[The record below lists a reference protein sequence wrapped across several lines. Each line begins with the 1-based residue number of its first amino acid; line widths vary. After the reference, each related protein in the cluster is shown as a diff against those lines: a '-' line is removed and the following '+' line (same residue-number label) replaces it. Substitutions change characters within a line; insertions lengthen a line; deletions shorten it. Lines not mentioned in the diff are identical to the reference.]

1 MTLSDPVERE
11 LLHLRDVALRGFR
24 RADGL
29 FEIEARLTDTKTYG
43 FGNADRGWIE
53 PGVPLHGMEARMT
66 VDETGLIIAF
76 EAFTEHGPYAI
87 CPAAAANFGRL
98 AGLHIGPGFL
108 RAAAGRVGGVE
119 GCTHLRELLQPM
131 ATVAFQTLAATRAE
145 AVPTPNRPRPAV
157 KCSGEQETGDRPPG
171 GQQVGNQKAGKPALL
186 DTCLAYAS
194 GGAVAR
200 RTWPHLSA
208 ADD

>member
-1 MTLSDPVERE
+1 MALSDPVERE
-11 LLHLRDVALRGFR
+11 LLHLRDIALRGFR

-29 FEIEARLTDTKTYG
+29 FEVEAQLTDAKTYG

-53 PGVPLHGMEARMT
+53 PGVPLHGMRARMT
-66 VDETGLIIAF
+66 VDETGLIVAF
-76 EAFTEHGPYAI
+76 EAATEHGPYTI

-98 AGLHIGPGFL
+98 AGLRIGPGFL
-108 RAAAGRVGGVE
+108 RAAAGRVGGVQ

-131 ATVAFQTLAATRAE
+131 ATVAFQTLTATRAKT
-145 AVPTPNRPRPAV
+145 AAPV
-157 KCSGEQETGDRPPG
+157 SDRPPG
-171 GQQVGNQKAGKPALL
+171 GQDGDGRAATKPALL

-194 GGAVAR
+194 GGEVAR

-208 ADD
+208 ADN

>member
-1 MTLSDPVERE
+1 MALSDPVERE
-11 LLHLRDVALRGFR
+11 LLHLRDIALRGFR

-29 FEIEARLTDTKTYG
+29 FEVEAQLTDTKTYG

-53 PGVPLHGMEARMT
+53 PGVPLHGMRARMT
-66 VDETGLIIAF
+66 VDETGLIVAF
-76 EAFTEHGPYAI
+76 EAATEHGPYAI

-98 AGLHIGPGFL
+98 AGLRIGPGFL

-131 ATVAFQTLAATRAE
+131 ATVAFQTLAATRAK
-145 AVPTPNRPRPAV
+145 AAAPA
-157 KCSGEQETGDRPPG
+157 SDQPPG
-171 GQQVGNQKAGKPALL
+171 GQDANGRPAAKPALL